1 MPGVITGVTLWGRQ
15 RSTHTACRVTLEK
28 GEVPSITTLSMPT
41 GWDVSTSQPANRHA
55 DWILI
60 FTGLLSLQGFLT
72 ALGTDCQ
79 PLPRSVRP
87 SLHLTQTPRV
97 PGPRQLFEGCT
108 SGADAEVY
116 DSPPCLEQ
124 TTSSN
129 FSAPSGSATLR
140 NIAEKGEASS
150 LPPRNMNSVES
161 IAQLCDDQFVPG
173 MQCASGIWYPA
184 GSLTPRWVIHSPAR
198 LMVTQATS

>member
-1 MPGVITGVTLWGRQ
+1 MDLVFYRALESPGFPDSPWYRL
-15 RSTHTACRVTLEK
+15 
-28 GEVPSITTLSMPT
+28 
-41 GWDVSTSQPANRHA
+41 PAPA
-55 DWILI
+55 QICKTKSAFGSD
-60 FTGLLSLQGFLT
+60 
-72 ALGTDCQ
+72 
-79 PLPRSVRP
+79 P
-87 SLHLTQTPRV
+87 PRV
-97 PGPRQLFEGCT
+97 PGPQQLFEGCT

-129 FSAPSGSATLR
+129 FSAPSGSAILC

-161 IAQLCDDQFVPG
+161 IAHLCDDQFVPG